1 MHDQH
6 PELVSEPV
14 PRRVFEASPRL
25 LANIQRLHALY
36 RELDDII
43 SAIPRAPHD
52 RQR

>member
-1 MHDQH
+1 MYDKN
-6 PELVSEPV
+6 PELVSAPV

-25 LANIQRLHALY
+25 LANIQRLHDLY

-43 SAIPRAPHD
+43 SAIPRAPHE